1 MIRRSLSIVAMS
13 KRKRSAASNKR
24 SPALRQSSPRH
35 DERIHGIH
43 AVRAALANPRRS
55 ISALYATKNG
65 RDRLA
70 DILDPVA
77 AREIEVSPA
86 ELTRRLGGDAVHQGV
101 MVETAPLEQASL
113 GSILEAAGGRGPI
126 IVLDQVTDPH
136 NVGAVLRSAA
146 AFDASALIM
155 TRRNS
160 PPLDGTLAKAACGGV
175 EHVPVVLV
183 PNLARA
189 LEELGRAGVYRI
201 GLEGSANQPLE
212 TAAPQHP
219 CALVLGS
226 EHKGLRRL
234 TAENCD
240 LLCRLTTPGAL
251 ASLNVSNAAA
261 IAMHMLATRAAK

>member
-1 MIRRSLSIVAMS
+1 MQHNEHIY
-13 KRKRSAASNKR
+13 
-24 SPALRQSSPRH
+24 
-35 DERIHGIH
+35 GIH
-43 AVRAALANPRRS
+43 AVRAALANPRRNVL
-55 ISALYATKNG
+55 AVYATKNG

-70 DILDPVA
+70 DIPGNVTV
-77 AREIEVSPA
+77 REIGVSPA
-86 ELTRRLGGDAVHQGV
+86 ELSRRLGGDAVHQGV
-101 MVETAPLEQASL
+101 MIETAPLEPVSL
-113 GSILEAAGGRGPI
+113 GRVVERVPRRRPI

-146 AFDASALIM
+146 AFDACALVM

-201 GLEGSANQPLE
+201 GLEGGADQPLE

-219 CALVLGS
+219 CALVLGA
-226 EHKGLRRL
+226 EHRGLRRL

-251 ASLNVSNAAA
+251 TSLNVSNAAA
-261 IAMHMLATRAAK
+261 IAMHILATRAID

>member
-1 MIRRSLSIVAMS
+1 MS
-13 KRKRSAASNKR
+13 KRKRSTLSGKR
-24 SPALRQSSPRH
+24 ARPSRQSSRPR
-35 DERIHGIH
+35 EECIYGIH
-43 AVRAALANPRRS
+43 AVRAALANPQRD
-55 ISALYATKNG
+55 ISAVYSTRNG
-65 RDRLA
+65 RDRLV
-70 DILDPVA
+70 DILGNVSA
-77 AREIEVSPA
+77 KEIEVSPD
-86 ELTRRLGGDAVHQGV
+86 ELTRRLGRDAVHQGV
-101 MVETAPLEQASL
+101 MIETAPLEPVSL
-113 GSILEAAGGRGPI
+113 DQIVEKAGPRRPV

-146 AFDASALIM
+146 AFDACALIM

-201 GLEGSANQPLE
+201 GLDGSADQALE
-212 TAAPQHP
+212 AAELQTP

-240 LLCRLTTPGAL
+240 ILCRLTTTGAL

-261 IAMHMLATRAAK
+261 IALHTLATRAAK

>member
-1 MIRRSLSIVAMS
+1 MS
-13 KRKRSAASNKR
+13 KPKRPAVGGKRSAPSRAASMGR
-24 SPALRQSSPRH
+24 SEHIYGL
-35 DERIHGIH
+35 H
-43 AVRAALANPRRS
+43 AVRAAVANPERN
-55 ISALYATKNG
+55 ISAVYATKNG
-65 RDRLA
+65 RDRLV
-70 DILDPVA
+70 DILGNIKVK
-77 AREIEVSPA
+77 EIEVSPG
-86 ELTRRLGGDAVHQGV
+86 ELTRRLGPDAVHQGV
-101 MVETAPLEQASL
+101 MIETAPLEPVSL
-113 GSILEAAGGRGPI
+113 GRVVERAAQGGPI

-136 NVGAVLRSAA
+136 NAGAVLRSAA
-146 AFDASALIM
+146 AFDACALIM

-175 EHVPVVLV
+175 ELVPVVLV

-201 GLEGSANQPLE
+201 GLAGGADQPLE

-234 TAENCD
+234 TVENCD

-251 ASLNVSNAAA
+251 TSLNVSNAAA
-261 IAMHMLATRAAK
+261 IAMHMLATRATS